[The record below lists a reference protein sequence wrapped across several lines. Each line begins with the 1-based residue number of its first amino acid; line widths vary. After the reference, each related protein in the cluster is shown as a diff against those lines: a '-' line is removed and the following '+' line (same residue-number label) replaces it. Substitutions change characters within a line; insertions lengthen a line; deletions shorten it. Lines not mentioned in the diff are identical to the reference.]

1 MKLYLRSIAVL
12 FYALFLASAAIA
24 KTPVATLIVMQQD
37 LRQNPQIVSDLAARG
52 INHATVYLT
61 WSDVEAEPGRFDF
74 SAYDPYFDQ
83 LIQAGMSL
91 IVVLD
96 MGGRS
101 YFDAAGQKHPDR
113 STLPLWLYH
122 RAPER
127 LMTNFSGEVTSQPD
141 FMSPEVRQ

>member
-96 MGGRS
+96 MGGAFVLRRCGPETPRPLHPS
-101 YFDAAGQKHPDR
+101 LVAVPPCAREVDEKLLRRDDLAA
-113 STLPLWLYH
+113 
-122 RAPER
+122 R
-127 LMTNFSGEVTSQPD
+127 LHEP
-141 FMSPEVRQ
+141 